1 MNNPAGNTTR
11 RQFLKNVSVVSA
23 AAATGML
30 GSSAYAAVEFT
41 LKYANNLP
49 ATHPMNV
56 RAKEMALKIA
66 SESKGRIDFQVYPN
80 NQLGNDTD
88 TLGQVRSGAVD
99 FFTLSPL
106 ILGTLVPAAQIS
118 GVGFAFKD
126 YSQVWPAM
134 DGELG
139 AHVRHLIEEKSS
151 LFAFEKIWD
160 NGYRQITNSTRAINK
175 PEDLKGMKLRVP
187 PSPLWTSMFRAF
199 DAAPASINFAE
210 VYSALQTK
218 IVEGQENPLAIISTA
233 KLYEVQK
240 YCSVTNHMWDG
251 FWFLGNKK
259 SFERLPKDLQEI
271 VTRNINEAGIKQR
284 ADVKLLNDS
293 LVADMKSKGLQFN
306 DTDNELF
313 RSKLRSAG
321 FYTEWHK
328 KFGDQAWALLEKY
341 TGKLA

>member
-1 MNNPAGNTTR
+1 MGHPAGNITR
-11 RQFLKNVSVVSA
+11 RHFLKTVSVASA
-23 AAATGML
+23 AVTAGML
-30 GSSAYAAVEFT
+30 SSQAQAAAEFT

-49 ATHPMNV
+49 ATHPMNI
-56 RAKEMALKIA
+56 RAKEMAAKIA
-66 SESKGRIDFQVYPN
+66 LESKGRIDFQVYPN

-118 GVGFAFKD
+118 GIGFAFKD
-126 YSQVWPAM
+126 YSQVWSAM
-134 DGELG
+134 DGDLG
-139 AHVRHLIEEKSS
+139 VHVRKLIQDKTS
-151 LFAFEKIWD
+151 LFAFDKIWD
-160 NGYRQITNSTRAINK
+160 NGYRQITSSSRPIVK
-175 PEDLKGMKLRVP
+175 PDDLKGMKLRVP

-199 DAAPASINFAE
+199 DAAPTSINFAE

-218 IVEGQENPLAIISTA
+218 IVEGQENPLAIIATA

-240 YCSVTNHMWDG
+240 YCSMTNHMWDG

-259 SFERLPKDLQEI
+259 SFERLPKELQDI
-271 VTRNINEAGIKQR
+271 VMRNVNEAGLKQR
-284 ADVKLLNDS
+284 ADVKQLNDS
-293 LVADMKSKGLQFN
+293 LVAEMKSKGLQFN

-313 RSKLRSAG
+313 RAKLRSAG
-321 FYTEWHK
+321 FYSDWHK
-328 KFGDQAWALLEKY
+328 KFGDEAWAVLEKY